1 VHARYSLTRR
11 RFVRGAGALGLLL
24 AGCGRLPG
32 QAAPPAHVH
41 RIGVLSLAPTYGSAA
56 SLDAL
61 RQGLRELGW
70 VEGQS
75 LVIEDRYAES
85 PDGYPD
91 LVAELLRQPVDI
103 LLSGDSVALVAA
115 KAATQTTP
123 IVMSG
128 AGDPALTGLV
138 ANLARPEGNITGTT
152 TGLPG
157 LAGKQLQLLT
167 ETVPGIA
174 AVAVLLQ
181 EDHPTTAGVWAG
193 LQEPARMLSVQL
205 RRLEVRSPEE
215 LERAFTAATAERA
228 DALFVARAPLLNRS
242 TSVRR
247 IVDLAANAGLPA
259 MYPGREFVTEGGLIA
274 YGVNN
279 AELYRRAAT
288 HVDKILKGARPS
300 DLPVERP
307 VRFDFVI
314 NLKTAQA
321 LGLTIPEQVL
331 LQATEVIQ

>member
-1 VHARYSLTRR
+1 VRR
-11 RFVRGAGALGLLL
+11 V
-24 AGCGRLPG
+24 
-32 QAAPPAHVH
+32 
-41 RIGVLSLAPTYGSAA
+41 GVLTLGPPEGAAA

-70 VEGQS
+70 VEGQN
-75 LVIEDRYAES
+75 LVIEARYAES
-85 PDGYPD
+85 PDEYPD
-91 LVAELLRQPVDI
+91 LVAELLRQPVDV
-103 LLSGDSVALVAA
+103 LVSADSGALVAA
-115 KAATQTTP
+115 QAATHTTP

-152 TGLPG
+152 TALPG

-174 AVAVLLQ
+174 AVGVLLQ
-181 EDHPTTAGVWAG
+181 GDHPTTAGTWTG
-193 LQEPARMLSVQL
+193 LQEPARVLGVQL

-215 LERAFTAATAERA
+215 FERAFTAATAERA
-228 DALFVARAPLLNRS
+228 DALFVARAPLLNRT

-247 IVDLAANAGLPA
+247 IVDLAANAALPA
-259 MYPGREFVTEGGLIA
+259 MYPGREFVAAGGLIA

-279 AELYRRAAT
+279 ADLYGHAAT

-307 VRFDFVI
+307 VRFDFAI
-314 NLKTAQA
+314 NLKTARA

-331 LQATEVIQ
+331 LQATEVIE